1 MPFIIVEGMENAGK
15 TLFCKRVMQRLEQ
28 QKLKAEYRRVDAYA
42 PMSELLEI
50 VEEGRK
56 TDTVQVI
63 EGWYLSTYVYS
74 TLTVRK
80 TDIDELDVISHI
92 NKLVDDGGV
101 RLVLVPN
108 TGTVLHRKTAKNL
121 AINVITANNVFK
133 LAGQLTGWEISA
145 GIQWSADDAI
155 KKMMNRYDNANFN
168 KAYLEGKW

>member
-1 MPFIIVEGMENAGK
+1 MPFIIVEGAENAGK

-56 TDTVQVI
+56 TATVQVI

-80 TDIDELDVISHI
+80 VDIDELDAISHI
-92 NKLVDDGGV
+92 NKLVDDVGV
-101 RLVLVPN
+101 RLVLSPS
-108 TGTVLHRKTAKNL
+108 TSDMLRRKTAKNL

-133 LAGQLTGWEISA
+133 TVGQLTGWEISTVV
-145 GIQWSADDAI
+145 QWSAGDAI
-155 KKMMNRYDNANFN
+155 RKMMNRYDSANFN
-168 KAYLEGKW
+168 KAYLEGRW